1 MRNYVQRG
9 DTLDIIAPGAVAS
22 GDVVIKGAIVG
33 VSNTDAAEG
42 ETFALDVVG
51 VFTLPKV
58 AALAI
63 TQGDAVYWDS
73 ANKVVTKTAG
83 GNTKLG
89 VATES
94 VPNPSPSVPVRLN
107 GAF

>member
-1 MRNYVQRG
+1 MRNFVQPG
-9 DTLDIIAPGAVAS
+9 DTLTLTAPAEIVS
-22 GDVVIKGAIVG
+22 GGVVIVGSIIGVANGNAANGAPV
-33 VSNTDAAEG
+33 
-42 ETFALDVVG
+42 DVDTVG

-63 TQGDAVYWDS
+63 AAGDVIYWDP
-73 ANKVVTKTAG
+73 AAKLVNKTAS

-89 VATES
+89 VATAA
-94 VPNPSPSVPVRLN
+94 VANPSASVTVRLN

>member
-1 MRNYVQRG
+1 MKNYVQRG
-9 DTLDIIAPGAVAS
+9 DTLTLAAPAEIIS
-22 GDVVIKGAIVG
+22 GGVVIVG
-33 VSNTDAAEG
+33 SIIGIANGDAAIG
-42 ETFALDVVG
+42 APVDLDVVG

-63 TQGDAVYWDS
+63 IAGDVVYWDT
-73 ANKVVTKTAG
+73 ANRVVTKTAG

-89 VATES
+89 VATEG
-94 VPNPSPSVPVRLN
+94 VPNPSANVSVRLN

>member
-1 MRNYVQRG
+1 MRNFVQNGR
-9 DTLDIIAPGAVAS
+9 TLDITAPAAVLS
-22 GDVVIKGAIVG
+22 GGVVIKGAIIG
-33 VSNTDAAEG
+33 VSNVDAAEG
-42 ETFALDVVG
+42 DTIAVDVEG
-51 VFTLPKV
+51 VFSLPKV

-63 TQGDAVYWDS
+63 NQGDAVYWDN
-73 ANKVVTKTAG
+73 ANGVVTKTAG
-83 GNTKLG
+83 GNTKPG